1 MSDQLP
7 PGASNAV
14 DGPTMEGDPVAPTM
28 LAGKYRV
35 ERVIGEGSFGR
46 VYLATDPRLRRNVAV
61 KELLSARQSD
71 RALYEHA
78 RERFEREARAASIV
92 QHPNIVSV
100 YELAVDNADNY
111 YLVMEYVD
119 GTDLRGLLMQ
129 VGTLP
134 PERVIALALDIA
146 RALGEIHARDIVHR
160 DLKPAN
166 IMLTRRGVAKL
177 TDFGVAQVGSESQRT
192 TVTSGHPGTPMYMSP
207 EQSRSTGYLDG
218 RSDLY
223 SLGLVMYE
231 MLVGTPY
238 VRSRRPL
245 DAVRPD
251 LPPSLV
257 AVVNRLSAPN
267 PDDRYPE
274 AGEVVAALEGLSAR
288 RGSLE
293 PMPLPP
299 RSDGETRIAG
309 PASQAPQGLQ
319 GPQGAPGYGGAF
331 PPANTPQYRPP
342 QPQYRSAPP
351 PQQLPYGSVPPQY
364 GNAPLRQPQPSPA
377 YPAYGPAPGQDAP
390 PQYGQYA
397 AFPPRGPAVG
407 GFPPPGAPPYPP
419 PPQPVAPKKGGRGP
433 LIAIGAVVA
442 LLALFGILA
451 AIGSSSKDTTTTATP
466 GSIALAR
473 VGTTTAPAGSGM
485 NVIVPATFTLNGV
498 TPAPM
503 FAAATPVP
511 TLTAAMLPGTSRPAS
526 STTLTTW
533 SDTGGNVKLQ
543 YPAGWKESRDSGN
556 TDNELKLTADN
567 VSVFVNIDTAPLGT
581 LDDEIVS
588 FRKTHGDANKQFT
601 YTYNTP
607 AMTRV
612 GGETARSI
620 SYSFVL
626 TGVANDKPSQGTYW
640 VVDHKGKRYLFQCSD
655 LVVHN
660 AEIQAMIASVT
671 FLK

>member
-1 MSDQLP
+1 M
-7 PGASNAV
+7 
-14 DGPTMEGDPVAPTM
+14 
-28 LAGKYRV
+28 
-35 ERVIGEGSFGR
+35 IGEGSFGR

-71 RALYEHA
+71 RAVYEHA
-78 RERFEREARAASIV
+78 LERFEREARAASIV

-100 YELAVDNADNY
+100 YELAVDNAENY

-257 AVVNRLSAPN
+257 AVVARLSAPN

-274 AGEVVAALEGLSAR
+274 AGEVIAALEALSSR
-288 RGSLE
+288 RSSLE
-293 PMPLPP
+293 PMPLTP
-299 RSDGETRIAG
+299 RTDGETRVAG
-309 PASQAPQGLQ
+309 PGSQVPQ
-319 GPQGAPGYGGAF
+319 GPQGSPGYGGAF
-331 PPANTPQYRPP
+331 PPTSVPHPQYPPQYGSAP
-342 QPQYRSAPP
+342 QPQY
-351 PQQLPYGSVPPQY
+351 GNVPP
-364 GNAPLRQPQPSPA
+364 RQPQQPPA
-377 YPAYGPAPGQDAP
+377 YPGYGSAPGQGAP
-390 PQYGQYA
+390 PQYGQY
-397 AFPPRGPAVG
+397 G
-407 GFPPPGAPPYPP
+407 GFPPQGAPGGFPAPAAPFYQP

-433 LIAIGAVVA
+433 LIAIGVVVTA
-442 LLALFGILA
+442 LVLIGIIA
-451 AIGSSSKDTTTTATP
+451 AASSGSKNSTTTATP
-466 GSIALAR
+466 GGTALAR
-473 VGTTTAPAGSGM
+473 VGTTGAGTATAPAGGA
-485 NVIVPATFTLNGV
+485 NLIVPATFTLNGV

-503 FAAATPVP
+503 FSAVTPVP
-511 TLTAAMLPGTSRPAS
+511 TLPAAILPAASRPAS
-526 STTLTTW
+526 NAALTTW
-533 SDTGGNVKLQ
+533 SDTAGNVKLQ
-543 YPAGWKESRDSGN
+543 YPITWKDSRESGSP
-556 TDNELKLTADN
+556 DNVLKLTADG
-567 VSVFVNIDTAPLGT
+567 VSVFVNIDSTPSGT
-581 LDDEIVS
+581 PNDDIVS
-588 FRKTHGDANKQFT
+588 FRKTHDEANMQFA

-607 AMTRV
+607 QPTRV
-612 GGETARSI
+612 GGESAQYI
-620 SYSFVL
+620 SYSYVRPN
-626 TGVANDKPSQGTYW
+626 VPNDKPSQGGYW
-640 VVDHKGKRYLFQCSD
+640 VVDHKGKRYTFQCSD
-655 LVVHN
+655 FTVHGT
-660 AEIQAMIASVT
+660 EIQAMIASVT
-671 FLK
+671 FTK

>member
-7 PGASNAV
+7 PGASDANS
-14 DGPTMEGDPVAPTM
+14 DPTVLGDPVAPTM

-71 RALYEHA
+71 RTLYEHA
-78 RERFEREARAASIV
+78 LERFEREARAASIV

-100 YELAVDNADNY
+100 YELAVDDTENY

-177 TDFGVAQVGSESQRT
+177 TDFGIAQVGSESQRT
-192 TVTSGHPGTPMYMSP
+192 TMTLGHPGTPMYMSP

-231 MLVGTPY
+231 MLAGTPY

-245 DAVRPD
+245 DTVRAD

-257 AVVNRLSAPN
+257 AIVNRLSAPN

-274 AGEVVAALEGLSAR
+274 AAELITALENLSSR
-288 RGSLE
+288 RGSIE

-299 RSDGETRIAG
+299 RTDGETRIAG
-309 PASQAPQGLQ
+309 PASQASWGSQ
-319 GPQGAPGYGGAF
+319 GPQGPQGSSGYGGAF
-331 PPANTPQYRPP
+331 PPTNVP
-342 QPQYRSAPP
+342 QPQ
-351 PQQLPYGSVPPQY
+351 
-364 GNAPLRQPQPSPA
+364 N
-377 YPAYGPAPGQDAP
+377 AP
-390 PQYGQYA
+390 PQYGQHG
-397 AFPPRGPAVG
+397 AFPPQGAPGA
-407 GFPPPGAPPYPP
+407 FPPPGPLPYYP
-419 PPQPVAPKKGGRGP
+419 PPQPTTPKKGGRGP
-433 LIAIGAVVA
+433 LLAIGATIAA
-442 LLALFGILA
+442 LLLIGIVA
-451 AIGSSSKDTTTTATP
+451 AVSSSGSNKNDTTTATP
-466 GSIALAR
+466 GGMALAR
-473 VGTTTAPAGSGM
+473 VGTTDAGGTATTPAGIGT
-485 NVIVPATFTLNGV
+485 NLIAPATFTLNG
-498 TPAPM
+498 
-503 FAAATPVP
+503 ATPVP
-511 TLTAAMLPGTSRPAS
+511 TLAATPSPIVAATPVSTIARSTSAPMFAAVTAVPTLLTTSRAPSNTA
-526 STTLTTW
+526 LTTW
-533 SDTGGNVKLQ
+533 SDTAGTVKLQ
-543 YPAGWKESRDSGN
+543 YPTGWKDSRDTTVS
-556 TDNELKLTADN
+556 DNALKLTADS
-567 VSVFVNIDTAPLGT
+567 VSVFVGIDDTSSANS
-581 LDDEIVS
+581 LDDEIVY
-588 FRKTHGDANKQFT
+588 FRKTHGEANPQFT

-607 AMTRV
+607 AVTSV
-612 GGETARSI
+612 GKEAARSI
-620 SYSFVL
+620 SYSYVL
-626 TGVANDKPSQGTYW
+626 ANATNDKPRLGTYW
-640 VVDHKGKRYLFQCSD
+640 VVDHKGKRYTFQCSD
-655 LVVHN
+655 LAVHRS
-660 AEIQAMIASVT
+660 EIEAMIASIT